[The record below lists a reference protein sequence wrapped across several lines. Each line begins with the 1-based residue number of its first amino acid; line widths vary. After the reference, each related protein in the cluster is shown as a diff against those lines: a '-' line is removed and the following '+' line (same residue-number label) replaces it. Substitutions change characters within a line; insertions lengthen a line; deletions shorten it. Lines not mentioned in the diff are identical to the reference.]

1 LTSSAGLRHT
11 QSMLELRDIAKAY
24 GKNTVLAKVN
34 ATLQSGTVTAVIGA
48 NGSGKSTLLK
58 IIWGEIGVDSGSI
71 HLDGHLVN
79 TSSEQWKRT
88 VGAVPDD
95 DALID
100 GLSIRGHFRL
110 CGQLS
115 GLSQAE
121 IENRTSHLLTL
132 FNLSEAEKT
141 TRSADEASR
150 GNRKRLACALA
161 LLAEPTI
168 IVMDE
173 PYSGL
178 DVERSASLSG
188 IIKLLAER
196 GRIVL
201 FSCHEDSVIRAV
213 ADRFLLLRDGMAEC
227 GPIRDMPIRAA
238 ESLAGGEA
246 LPWLN

>member
-1 LTSSAGLRHT
+1 LTSSAWLLQTRC
-11 QSMLELRDIAKAY
+11 MLELRTIAKAY
-24 GKNTVLAKVN
+24 GKKTVLAN
-34 ATLQSGTVTAVIGA
+34 IDATLQPGTVTAVIGA

-58 IIWGEIGVDSGSI
+58 IIWGEIDADSGTI
-71 HLDGHLVN
+71 HLDGEPVN
-79 TSSEQWKRT
+79 TTSERWKRI

-121 IENRTSHLLTL
+121 TENRTSHLLTL
-132 FNLSEAEKT
+132 FNLSEADKT

-188 IIKLLAER
+188 IIRLLAQR
-196 GRIVL
+196 GRTVL
-201 FSCHEDSVIRAV
+201 FSCHEESVIRAV
-213 ADRFLLLRDGMAEC
+213 ADRFLQIHDGMAEC
-227 GPIRDMPIRAA
+227 GPIQDMPLRATGN
-238 ESLAGGEA
+238 LAGEES
-246 LPWLN
+246 LPWLR